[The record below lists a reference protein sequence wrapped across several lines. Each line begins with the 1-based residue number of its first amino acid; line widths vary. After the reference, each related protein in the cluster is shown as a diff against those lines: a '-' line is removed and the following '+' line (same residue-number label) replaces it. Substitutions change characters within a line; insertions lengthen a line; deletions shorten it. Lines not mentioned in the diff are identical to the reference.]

1 MPMDDDTNY
10 TTLAAV
16 WILKKYGRDFKP
28 VNVVDS
34 WLESMPKTS
43 YCTAEQAAYLNAA
56 IGIVPP

>member
-1 MPMDDDTNY
+1 MDDDTNY

-34 WLESMPKTS
+34 MAGEHAQNVLLYSGAGCVPKCGYR
-43 YCTAEQAAYLNAA
+43 YCAA
-56 IGIVPP
+56 